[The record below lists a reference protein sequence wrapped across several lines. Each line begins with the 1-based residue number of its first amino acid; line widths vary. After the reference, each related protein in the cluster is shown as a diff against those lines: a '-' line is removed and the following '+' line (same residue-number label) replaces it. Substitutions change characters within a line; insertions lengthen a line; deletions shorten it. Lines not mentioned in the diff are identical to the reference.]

1 MGVGQQRHIGVLER
15 RVHAHHLRVR
25 LRVDQTGMSVAR
37 LATDAPALVPVLF
50 VQDVWA
56 GLILPESSHYQ
67 GSAYQVAPGGS
78 VRVDFAVY
86 DTLGGNEFADA
97 GFAAPGDGQF
107 TYVYQ
112 IFNEVDDSTFS
123 IDLFRI
129 FEIEPAGIADPKAN
143 QISSEDDLAGGIAAD
158 SQSFNPSFTN
168 GIWEF
173 EQGALIQGEHS
184 WFLTISSDHDYV
196 AGNFVIN
203 SPGDEV
209 AVPPVPEPATMILL
223 GVGSAILMARRRDSV
238 GAPR

>member
-1 MGVGQQRHIGVLER
+1 MCYLKRFMLVGLFV
-15 RVHAHHLRVR
+15 
-25 LRVDQTGMSVAR
+25 
-37 LATDAPALVPVLF
+37 VPVLF
-50 VQDVWA
+50 VQSAWA
-56 GLILPESSHYQ
+56 GLEFLPTSSHYQ
-67 GSAYQVAPGGS
+67 GSTYKGVPGDR

-112 IFNEVDDSTFS
+112 VFNEVDDSTFS

-129 FEIEPAGIADPKAN
+129 FEIEPAGIVDPKAN

-158 SQSFNPSFTN
+158 SQYFNPSFTN
-168 GIWEF
+168 GMWEF

-184 WFLTISSDHDYV
+184 WFLTLSSDRDYV

-209 AVPPVPEPATMILL
+209 PIPVPEPATMILI
-223 GVGSAILMARRRDSV
+223 GIGSAILMARRRDSV
-238 GAPR
+238 GTPRR